1 MCRIFSSLAVDVN
14 TISRIS
20 SIFFNF
26 LNNTGGIVP
35 GIYPRLRTSTA
46 AFGPAS
52 RNGCL
57 KSTVYVVGLYPL
69 YSPPRADAYLAIL
82 AVQNVSPVAAAL
94 HLLVE
99 NVLGRLLAS

>member
-1 MCRIFSSLAVDVN
+1 M
-14 TISRIS
+14 
-20 SIFFNF
+20 
-26 LNNTGGIVP
+26 P

-52 RNGCL
+52 RNGCP
-57 KSTVYVVGLYPL
+57 KSMVCVVALYPL

-82 AVQNVSPVAAAL
+82 AGQNVSPLAVAM

>member
-1 MCRIFSSLAVDVN
+1 M
-14 TISRIS
+14 
-20 SIFFNF
+20 
-26 LNNTGGIVP
+26 P

-52 RNGCL
+52 RNGCP
-57 KSTVYVVGLYPL
+57 KSMVYVVALYPL

-82 AVQNVSPVAAAL
+82 AGQNVSPLAVAM

-99 NVLGRLLAS
+99 NVLGRLLASLAPFYVLAAVAIVLAGAAHTLAGALGTCSR